1 MSQIFTLG
9 PVLVYFHAV
18 FYDYFVLFLPDPLA
32 DCPVIAV
39 VKCNPSAVTPGLAA
53 SPPWHDGL
61 GLPASTHWCP
71 SPSCEGLAVV
81 AATPDARH
89 CCCCPAQRGE
99 RWPGAMPHHWGRPE
113 GGPWPV
119 GGRDWAWSRR
129 GKTPWFMFLWRS
141 SPRSFAARR

>member
-53 SPPWHDGL
+53 SRRDMMDWGYQQ
-61 GLPASTHWCP
+61 
-71 SPSCEGLAVV
+71 
-81 AATPDARH
+81 ART
-89 CCCCPAQRGE
+89 
-99 RWPGAMPHHWGRPE
+99 GAR
-113 GGPWPV
+113 
-119 GGRDWAWSRR
+119 A
-129 GKTPWFMFLWRS
+129 L
-141 SPRSFAARR
+141 AARV